1 MKYILVTGVAGFIGS
16 KVAECLIK
24 DGYNVVGIDNL
35 STGKL
40 SVVPAEVFF
49 IESDAC
55 ANDLQEKLDPFHFD
69 AILHIA
75 GQSSAE
81 VSYSDPVYD
90 LKSNVES
97 TLFLLNY
104 AVIKNIKNFVYASS
118 ATVYGAQANPILLS
132 EEVTPDPISFY
143 AVGKLASERYLKL
156 FTNEYGISTVALRL
170 FNVYGPGQNLDNSN
184 QGMASI
190 FLAQAIRDKKFLVKG
205 SANRFRDFVY
215 IDDVVDVF
223 IKSMLIK
230 EPASHIYNVSTGIK
244 TTVGELLEYI
254 RINLPFDI
262 EIEFKGSTRGD
273 ITGQS
278 GSFDKL
284 KKDLQMPNMVTFGVG
299 IKRMVDWAL
308 SVEKND

>member
-16 KVAECLIK
+16 KVAERLIK

-55 ANDLQEKLDPFHFD
+55 ANDLQEKLEPFHFD

-118 ATVYGAQANPILLS
+118 ATVYGAQANPIFLS

-230 EPASHIYNVSTGIK
+230 ETTSHIYNVSTGIK

-284 KKDLQMPNMVTFGVG
+284 KKDLQMFNMVTFGVG

-308 SVEKND
+308 SVEKK